1 MFVCF
6 GVSVRMGNSLEQH
19 RQVIGGFYS
28 ACKIKIKR
36 KAEQT
41 TGNHGRMKLIHG
53 RYLYAIKVQ
62 TIVLRSRE
70 FKTKYDK
77 IDHRQVSSA
86 RSIVTV
92 TILGAIEL
100 ASFG

>member
-28 ACKIKIKR
+28 ACKIKKSR
-36 KAEQT
+36 A

-62 TIVLRSRE
+62 TIVPKSRE

-100 ASFG
+100 ATFV

>member
-1 MFVCF
+1 M
-6 GVSVRMGNSLEQH
+6 
-19 RQVIGGFYS
+19 
-28 ACKIKIKR
+28 
-36 KAEQT
+36 
-41 TGNHGRMKLIHG
+41 IHG
-53 RYLYAIKVQ
+53 RYLYAIKVK
-62 TIVLRSRE
+62 TLIVLMSWE

-86 RSIVTV
+86 RFIVTV

>member
-1 MFVCF
+1 MII
-6 GVSVRMGNSLEQH
+6 M
-19 RQVIGGFYS
+19 
-28 ACKIKIKR
+28 A
-36 KAEQT
+36 
-41 TGNHGRMKLIHG
+41 HGRMKLIHG
-53 RYLYAIKVQ
+53 SYLYAIKVQ

-86 RSIVTV
+86 RFIVTV

-100 ASFG
+100 SSFG